1 MGSYLLHGELY
12 GRLAVGEFCLDAR
25 SLDLRHHIMQPLR
38 LLQHLPVAPTEFPQH
53 PVGDVGNALSWVT
66 EGPPQGLQDGKTGEE

>member
-12 GRLAVGEFCLDAR
+12 GRLAVGKFCLDAR
-25 SLDLRHHIMQPLR
+25 SLHLRHHIMQPLR

-53 PVGDVGNALSWVT
+53 PVGDVGDALSWVT
-66 EGPPQGLQDGKTGEE
+66 ESPPQGLQDGKKVEE